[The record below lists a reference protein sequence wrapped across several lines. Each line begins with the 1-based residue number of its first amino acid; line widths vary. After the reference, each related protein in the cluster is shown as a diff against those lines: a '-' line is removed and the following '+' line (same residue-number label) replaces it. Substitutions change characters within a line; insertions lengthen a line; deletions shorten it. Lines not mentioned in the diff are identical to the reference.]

1 MHFHRFCS
9 NEDERRKWQNPE
21 VILQAARLKLGS
33 TFIDIGAGGGF
44 FAIPAAKIV
53 GRKGK
58 VYASDIDKE
67 AIVTLK
73 NHAERAGLKNMVLK
87 VERAEESI
95 LCESCADMVFFGIV
109 LHDFDDVSKVLSN
122 AKRMLKPTGRLV
134 DLGWK
139 KKPTPYGPPLQ
150 IRFSQKTAA
159 LVIEKAGFKV
169 ESIKPEGPYHYLII
183 ARP

>member
-1 MHFHRFCS
+1 
-9 NEDERRKWQNPE
+9 
-21 VILQAARLKLGS
+21 
-33 TFIDIGAGGGF
+33 
-44 FAIPAAKIV
+44 
-53 GRKGK
+53 
-58 VYASDIDKE
+58 
-67 AIVTLK
+67 
-73 NHAERAGLKNMVLK
+73 LKNMALK
-87 VERAEESI
+87 VGRAEESI

-134 DLGWK
+134 DLDWK

-159 LVIEKAGFKV
+159 LVIEEAGFKV
-169 ESIKPEGPYHYLII
+169 ESIKPKGPYHYLII